1 MLANADDLATI
12 MTAEQ
17 GKPWGEAKAEV
28 AYAASFFE
36 WFGEEAKRVYGE
48 TIPAPMAERRLVV
61 LRQPIG
67 VTAGITPWN
76 FPSAMP
82 TRKAAPALAV
92 GCSMVLKPAEQTLEL
107 DRWFRFVESEE
118 VAQAEDDDSLEDL
131 LVFEPQFDLLDLLE
145 DELLLDLPLVPMHET
160 CPQPPVLGRSDPAEV
175 VADKP
180 HPFAALA
187 QLKKKSN

>member
-1 MLANADDLATI
+1 MSDETSPRKLNLTACAQTGQLVSGKTDVLELPRLRADLDLS
-12 MTAEQ
+12 
-17 GKPWGEAKAEV
+17 GP
-28 AYAASFFE
+28 
-36 WFGEEAKRVYGE
+36 
-48 TIPAPMAERRLVV
+48 
-61 LRQPIG
+61 
-67 VTAGITPWN
+67 
-76 FPSAMP
+76 
-82 TRKAAPALAV
+82 AAPPIQWQARVQQREQAGGPPQLWLHLLAQARLPLS
-92 GCSMVLKPAEQTLEL
+92 CQRCLKPAEQTLEL

-118 VAQAEDDDSLEDL
+118 VAQAEDDDSPEDL

-160 CPQPPVLGRSDPAEV
+160 CPQPPVLGRGDPAEV